1 MDSYFTNQ
9 QLKRSSIILLGMII
23 VFFTGIFFILDF
35 HYDQLKEDYIGILGS
50 VALKITE
57 EDPELG
63 RKVIPLLTKGI
74 SQEEAMEGVEF
85 LREYG
90 LDKELQ
96 NSLFPYINK
105 TFSTTSQIFLVTC
118 LAMGLFLFIFHYDQ
132 QVFFYKKVRRIT
144 QGAKNIVEGKYD
156 TFIEE
161 DQEGDFSKL
170 SIAFNSM
177 GKIIHNQLEELKKE
191 KGFLVNLLS
200 DISHQLK
207 TPLSSMIVYNDIML
221 SKDLPREQQLP
232 FLESNQ
238 KQLER
243 MEWLIK
249 SLLKLARLDA
259 QAIKFGKKNQSIT
272 KTIEE
277 SIKAIQNKAQE
288 NKVILEFNQRK
299 EIFLE
304 HDRPWLKEALINII
318 GNSIEHSPWGEKVN
332 IKLIEN
338 PIYKRIT
345 IEDRGEGIGEEDLP
359 NIFKRFYR
367 AKTFQKRDSV
377 GIGLALAKAIIEG
390 HGGFIEAQSQLGEGT
405 KFMIT
410 FLKY

>member
-1 MDSYFTNQ
+1 MKGYMENPE
-9 QLKRSSIILLGMII
+9 LKKSSLVFLLIMVSFLLSNYLMIKANNE
-23 VFFTGIFFILDF
+23 
-35 HYDQLKEDYIGILGS
+35 HLKEDYINVFGS
-50 VALKITE
+50 ITAKVVE
-57 EDPELG
+57 NHPELE
-63 RKVIPLLTKGI
+63 KEIVPLLAREVTV
-74 SQEEAMEGVEF
+74 EEAQKGREI
-85 LREYG
+85 LRQYG
-90 LDKELQ
+90 LTEQLDNQ
-96 NSLFPYINK
+96 LFPYIK
-105 TFSTTSQIFLVTC
+105 DTFMENETGILLS
-118 LAMGLFLFIFHYDQ
+118 GLLLTILLFIFNYVQ
-132 QVFFYKKVRRIT
+132 YGYFYRNIRAFSSAAKK
-144 QGAKNIVEGKYD
+144 IVEGNYNLKLG
-156 TFIEE
+156 EE
-161 DQEGDFSKL
+161 KEGDLSKL
-170 SIAFNSM
+170 TRSFNSM
-177 GKIIHNQLEELKKE
+177 GGVIRANILQLKKE
-191 KGFLVNLLS
+191 KVFLVDLLS